1 MDSSAPKG
9 KVMKTTNS
17 PGLDTSASE
26 RGVSHH
32 GKDMVAQCYFVQ
44 LRLRV
49 AGQIGRALAVACET
63 KYD

>member
-1 MDSSAPKG
+1 
-9 KVMKTTNS
+9 MKTTNS